1 MVQENTNYN
10 LNTVVRSV
18 DGDNKNSILVSSDA
32 DVAFKK
38 RMRDRLKTYTD
49 ERLTDKIN
57 GLERHLIVG
66 YCTNN
71 LFSCM
76 EYQNILFIPSFRQG
90 KYPDGLMD
98 ANYVLIKP
106 NAAQHMAP
114 IINKKFDCVP
124 NIYVAY
130 PEGHTSMYHDQ
141 YQEFDVNI
149 IPANGMYT
157 MGMEGYTVTP
167 PEGVVFDAVYFAG
180 HDIELG
186 TTFNASD
193 IREDF
198 AQYCTEDFDII
209 DHFENEEQK
218 LRAHRGQSIIGE
230 RKTPRLTGDQK
241 DISGVCDYIATNTI
255 RMDNFGGNMP
265 EVIRTRFKEI
275 LSTMVRIY

>member
-1 MVQENTNYN
+1 MVDENTNYT

-49 ERLTDKIN
+49 ERLTDKII

-71 LFSCM
+71 FFSCM
-76 EYQNILFIPSFRQG
+76 DYQNILFIPSFRQG

-114 IINKKFDCVP
+114 IINKKFDCAP

-149 IPANGMYT
+149 IPASGMYS
-157 MGMEGYTVTP
+157 MGMGGYTVTP

-180 HDIELG
+180 HDIEWG

-193 IREDF
+193 IKEDF

-218 LRAHRGQSIIGE
+218 LRIHRGQSIIGVE
-230 RKTPRLTGDQK
+230 KTPRLIGDMK
-241 DISGVCDYIATNTI
+241 DMSAVYDYIATNTI
-255 RMDNFGGNMP
+255 RMDNFAGNMP
-265 EVIRTRFKEI
+265 DVVKTRFKEI
-275 LSTMVRIY
+275 LATMVRVY